1 MSRQRKKSLKRQ
13 IKGLGALI
21 EVSGVDIANQI
32 RLVELLGKDAVD
44 LYKDFNKGFAEKVA
58 KDVRSRIPV
67 DTGALAG
74 SVRATRTKQGASF
87 RVGYNKKVRYAR
99 LVEFGGYNPYSRVGG
114 RVRRLY
120 KPIRPE
126 GYFIFPSV
134 RKRLPEIQRDYVKQL
149 NGLIK
154 NLYGFYADTEKK

>member
-1 MSRQRKKSLKRQ
+1 
-13 IKGLGALI
+13 
-21 EVSGVDIANQI
+21 
-32 RLVELLGKDAVD
+32 
-44 LYKDFNKGFAEKVA
+44 
-58 KDVRSRIPV
+58 
-67 DTGALAG
+67 
-74 SVRATRTKQGASF
+74 
-87 RVGYNKKVRYAR
+87 
-99 LVEFGGYNPYSRVGG
+99 
-114 RVRRLY
+114 VRRLY